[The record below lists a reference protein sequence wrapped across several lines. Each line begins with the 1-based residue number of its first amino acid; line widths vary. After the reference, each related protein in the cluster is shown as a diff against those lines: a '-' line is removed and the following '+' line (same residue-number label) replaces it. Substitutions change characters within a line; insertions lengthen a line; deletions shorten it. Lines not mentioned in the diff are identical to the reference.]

1 MRLLGFLLVVI
12 GVLLMAALTAPYWLD
27 TSRYKDEIVSGLSA
41 ALARPVTIEGSARI
55 EFLPAPTLSAEQIR
69 VAAPPGGRTGNLL
82 TAQRLELRLDW
93 AALLQGRLQVA
104 RVALVE
110 PVLTLERL
118 NDGSPNWRPQ
128 VQAGSSTRLADA
140 VRFDN
145 VVIDRGRLAW
155 LPRGDARPL
164 QLERIRGLLKVEAS
178 GPLSFRGEVFWQAH
192 ALQVEATASRPAPG
206 ATAIPATLVANFG
219 PGLAQAR
226 LVGNLEDGVDPRW
239 RGQASLEIGE
249 IGKILP
255 GWAGPLSLIG
265 QLDATSGQ
273 IELNELRLVMA
284 EGTATGVASVATG
297 AAPRLD
303 LALKMA
309 QADLDKLSGQARA
322 LPPFAA
328 LLPAAP
334 WRATLD
340 LQIAAA
346 LLNGGVVRQLAVNGE
361 AGPEGVT
368 IKQLSANL
376 PGGSELGLSGQV
388 AVADGKPRFDGTID
402 LTTDN
407 ARALCGWLGWQVSAV
422 PGDRL
427 RAAWLKAKLALAEDV
442 AQLADLTFGVDVTNG
457 SGAAAF
463 ALRARP
469 SFSVDLLLDRLNLDG
484 YWPRDGWLP
493 DAAWLQSFDSNL
505 RVSIERMDLRET
517 PATDV
522 ELDLSLVAGVTTI
535 RQASVGEF
543 AGASFALTGKVE
555 ARDKKLG
562 YDLSLQGS
570 GPDYQRI
577 LRVLDLEN
585 GPLARQVYG
594 PFALAGGGSGEAEN
608 MTQLLDRVARE
619 TRIEAR

>member
-1 MRLLGFLLVVI
+1 LRLLGFLLVVI
-12 GVLLMAALTAPYWLD
+12 GALLMAALTAPYWLD
-27 TSRYKDEIVSGLSA
+27 TSRYKEEIVAGLSA
-41 ALARPVTIEGSARI
+41 ALARPVTIEGAARV
-55 EFLPAPTLSAEQIR
+55 EFLPAPTLSAEQVR

-82 TAQRLELRLDW
+82 TAQRLDLRLDW
-93 AALLQGRLQVA
+93 AALLQGRLQVS

-118 NDGSPNWRPQ
+118 ADGSPNWRAQ
-128 VQAGSSTRLADA
+128 TQSGGSARLADA

-155 LPRGDARPL
+155 LPRGDSRPV
-164 QLERIRGLLKVEAS
+164 QLERIRGLLKVEPS
-178 GPLSFRGEVFWQAH
+178 GPFSFRGEVYWQAH
-192 ALQVEATASRPAPG
+192 ALQVEATAGRPAAG
-206 ATAIPATLVANFG
+206 ATALPATLVANFG

-226 LVGNLEDGVDPRW
+226 LVGNLEDGIDPRW

-255 GWAGPLSLIG
+255 GWTGPLSLIG
-265 QLDATSGQ
+265 QLDATSAQ

-284 EGTATGVASVATG
+284 EGTATGVAQITTG
-297 AAPRLD
+297 NAPRVD

-309 QADLDKLSGQARA
+309 QLDLDKLSGQARA

-346 LLNGGVVRQLAVNGE
+346 LLNGGVVRQLALNGE
-361 AGPEGVT
+361 AGPEGLT
-368 IKQLSANL
+368 LKQLSAYL
-376 PGGSELGLSGQV
+376 PGGSELGLSGQL
-388 AVADGKPRFDGTID
+388 AAPEGKPRFDGAIE

-427 RAAWLKAKLALAEDV
+427 RAAWLKAKLAVADEV
-442 AQLADLTFGVDVTNG
+442 AQLADLSFGVDVTNG

-469 SFSVDLLLDRLNLDG
+469 SFSIDLLLDRLNLDG

-522 ELDLSLVAGVTTI
+522 ELDLSLVAGAATI
-535 RQASVGEF
+535 RQASVGEY

-555 ARDKKLG
+555 SRDKKLG

-577 LRVLDLEN
+577 LRTLGLDR
-585 GPLARQVYG
+585 GPLDRQIFG
-594 PFALAGGGSGEAEN
+594 PFALSGGGAGDAES
-608 MTQLLDRVARE
+608 MPVLLERIARDTKVE
-619 TRIEAR
+619 PR